1 METLIQA
8 LFLAVFML
16 VSCMVFVSLFCA
28 DTTLVLGGDI

>member
-16 VSCMVFVSLFCA
+16 VSCMVFVSLFA
-28 DTTLVLGGDI
+28 LMTFGSRR

>member
-16 VSCMVFVSLFCA
+16 ASCMVFVSLF
-28 DTTLVLGGDI
+28 VLMPFWF

>member
-16 VSCMVFVSLFCA
+16 VSCMVFVFSVCIDAL
-28 DTTLVLGGDI
+28 LVLGGDI

>member
-16 VSCMVFVSLFCA
+16 VSCMVFVPLF
-28 DTTLVLGGDI
+28 VLMPFWF

>member
-16 VSCMVFVSLFCA
+16 VNCMVFVSLF
-28 DTTLVLGGDI
+28 VLMPFWF

>member
-16 VSCMVFVSLFCA
+16 VSCMVFVPLFA
-28 DTTLVLGGDI
+28 LMQFWF

>member
-16 VSCMVFVSLFCA
+16 VSCMGFVSLFA
-28 DTTLVLGGDI
+28 LMPFWF

>member
-16 VSCMVFVSLFCA
+16 VSCMMFVSLFA
-28 DTTLVLGGDI
+28 LMTFWF

>member
-16 VSCMVFVSLFCA
+16 VSCMVFISLF
-28 DTTLVLGGDI
+28 VLMPFWF